1 MTYRRANK
9 ERNRLYG
16 VPEEDACVDVSVLAD
31 EVRSQ
36 LFISI
41 RGSETE
47 CRHLDLDICPN
58 LYFILYELIE
68 I

>member
-16 VPEEDACVDVSVLAD
+16 VPEEDARVDVSVLAD
-31 EVRSQ
+31 EVRSN
-36 LFISI
+36 LLISI
-41 RGSETE
+41 RGSKTK

-58 LYFILYELIE
+58 LYSIVN
-68 I
+68 